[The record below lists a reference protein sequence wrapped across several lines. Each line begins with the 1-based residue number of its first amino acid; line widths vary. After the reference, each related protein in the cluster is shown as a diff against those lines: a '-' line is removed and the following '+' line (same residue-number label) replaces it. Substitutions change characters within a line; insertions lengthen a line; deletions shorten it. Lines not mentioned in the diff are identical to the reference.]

1 MWCAPTS
8 RCICILLLSVLQCW
22 PDRFPHAITRA
33 MALSRLQRNQFQ
45 TGSRPYRWAHSL
57 GITVSLYVSPTS
69 HSTRVCNWL
78 AVIPFPFISGTDEW
92 KTVDAASFS
101 TLELEF
107 GSELAKRV
115 AGGIPFR
122 FRNWMKAKQG
132 HCQAYSRVVPSSS
145 RLRRIQY
152 KMSSRGQ
159 VHVNRLR
166 VIASPVWS
174 FDLHLLLLCPSP
186 ISLSMHLSCIV
197 LPPSIF
203 MDAS

>member
-92 KTVDAASFS
+92 KTVDAASLEANWRSVWLEEFHFVSGTEWKPSKVTVRVTAASSHHPRGSAVYNTKWAVAVRFMS
-101 TLELEF
+101 TGF
-107 GSELAKRV
+107 A
-115 AGGIPFR
+115 
-122 FRNWMKAKQG
+122 W
-132 HCQAYSRVVPSSS
+132 
-145 RLRRIQY
+145 
-152 KMSSRGQ
+152 
-159 VHVNRLR
+159 
-166 VIASPVWS
+166 
-174 FDLHLLLLCPSP
+174 
-186 ISLSMHLSCIV
+186 
-197 LPPSIF
+197 
-203 MDAS
+203 